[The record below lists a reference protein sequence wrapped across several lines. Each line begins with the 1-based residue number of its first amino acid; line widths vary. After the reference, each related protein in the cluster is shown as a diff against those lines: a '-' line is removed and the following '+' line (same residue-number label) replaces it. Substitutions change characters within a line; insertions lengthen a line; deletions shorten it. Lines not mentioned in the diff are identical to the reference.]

1 MNNSATVGIA
11 STPVIDPI
19 NRTLDLIAYTLVGSV
34 PTYTLHAL
42 NLGDL
47 TDKIGP
53 VTVATS
59 NHLSNGDPVNFN
71 AQYQRQRPAL
81 LNANGAIYA
90 GFGAF
95 CDFKLGAP
103 RGWLLGWNANT
114 LTPFTVNRLN
124 DTLPSSPDGYF
135 LSSIWMSGA
144 GPAADGYGGLYFSTG
159 NSDFSGTT
167 YDPVKNISN
176 TVAKV
181 SVDLTQLLSKFTPSN
196 VAMLD
201 QEDADFGS
209 GGVLLVP
216 NRSGP
221 VPRLAVAGGKDG
233 NMGLLNRDV
242 LGSLLDVKQ
251 IGSCWCAPSYFT
263 GPDGIGRVVSSGSSG
278 VGDNPYNAAAIA
290 VWKLQTSPAP
300 KLVLEGAAAAVVS
313 GQDGGTF
320 TVVSSNGTQA
330 GTGIIWTVG
339 RPVAAALNKTAV
351 ILYAFTATPN
361 SGILVPLFA
370 GVSGYWPYTGGDA
383 NIVPVVANGK
393 VLVAAWRTLV
403 IFGLHP
409 VAAAPNSLK
418 VIPSMQTAGLSA
430 PGTPEVPHE
439 ITGTL
444 LEIKG
449 SAISIKTRSD
459 ETVMIDATKAA
470 QEQRSAILVIGKAF
484 SVQGT
489 YDANG
494 KLLAT
499 IIVRAKPSAGACP
512 PDR

>member
-339 RPVAAALNKTAV
+339 LRSLPLLIKRLSYSTLSRPRQIVESLYLFLRGCRVIGHTPVATRISFRSSPMEKCLWQPGEHW
-351 ILYAFTATPN
+351 L
-361 SGILVPLFA
+361 
-370 GVSGYWPYTGGDA
+370 
-383 NIVPVVANGK
+383 
-393 VLVAAWRTLV
+393 
-403 IFGLHP
+403 
-409 VAAAPNSLK
+409 SLASTRLRLRP
-418 VIPSMQTAGLSA
+418 IRSRLS
-430 PGTPEVPHE
+430 
-439 ITGTL
+439 L
-444 LEIKG
+444 QC
-449 SAISIKTRSD
+449 R
-459 ETVMIDATKAA
+459 
-470 QEQRSAILVIGKAF
+470 
-484 SVQGT
+484 
-489 YDANG
+489 
-494 KLLAT
+494 
-499 IIVRAKPSAGACP
+499 P
-512 PDR
+512 PDLVRQAPLRFRTKSPGHSWRSKDRPSRSKPVLTKP